1 MRVDEVAREL
11 SLDVVAGAGGLGRE
25 ITGAYVGDLL
35 SRVMAGARPGY
46 LWVTVQAHPNVIA
59 VAVLEELAAV
69 IIAEDVKPDPVGL
82 AKAEE
87 EGLPVLTTERSAFE
101 VCVGLARLGLGGS
114 PPAERW
120 TLGVES

>member
-11 SLDVVAGAGGLGRE
+11 SLEIAAGAESLGRE

-59 VAVLEELAAV
+59 VAVLGELSGV
-69 IIAEDVKPDPVGL
+69 VVAEGVRPDSVGL
-82 AKAEE
+82 LKAEE
-87 EGLPVLTTERSAFE
+87 EGLPVLTTGLPSFQI
-101 VCVGLARLGLGGS
+101 CVGLARLGIGEVRD
-114 PPAERW
+114 ERW
-120 TLGVES
+120 TAGAEA

>member
-11 SLDVVAGAGGLGRE
+11 SLAIAAGSEGLGRE

-46 LWVTVQAHPNVIA
+46 LWVTVQSHPNVVA
-59 VAVLEELAAV
+59 VAVLGDLAGV
-69 IIAEDVKPDPVGL
+69 VMAEGVKPDPAGI

-87 EGLPVLTTERSAFE
+87 EGLPVLTTGQPSYQ
-101 VCVGLARLGLGGS
+101 VCVGLARLGIGG
-114 PPAERW
+114 ARDERW
-120 TLGVES
+120 TPSAKP

>member
-11 SLDVVAGAGGLGRE
+11 SLEVAAGAESLGRV

-59 VAVLEELAAV
+59 VAVLGELAGV
-69 IIAEDVKPDPVGL
+69 IVTEGVRPDPVGL
-82 AKAEE
+82 LKAEE
-87 EGLPVLTTERSAFE
+87 EGLPVLATGLSSFQ
-101 VCVGLARLGLGGS
+101 VCVELTRLGIGGVRDDRWKAS
-114 PPAERW
+114 AEA
-120 TLGVES
+120 

>member
-11 SLDVVAGAGGLGRE
+11 SLDVVSGSEGLGRE

-46 LWVTVQAHPNVIA
+46 LWVTIQAHPNVVA
-59 VAVLEELAAV
+59 VAVLGELAGV
-69 IIAEDVKPDPVGL
+69 VVAEGVKPDPVGL

-87 EGLPVLTTERSAFE
+87 EGLPVLTTGRSSFE
-101 VCVGLARLGLGGS
+101 VCVGLARLGIGG
-114 PPAERW
+114 EW
-120 TLGVES
+120 